1 MGTPPTITPA
11 PSTAPHVAAAA
22 SAFRR
27 AQRRSLLLRVALGV
41 LSLLVVLG
49 IYAAISYAPSSNRA
63 LVPTIPSIAS
73 FFWHGID
80 NGLITSALGASL
92 VRVALGYAIG
102 CAAAILIGSVRGWFR
117 IVGYLLD
124 PIIDCMRPVPA
135 LAYIPLVI
143 LWVGIGETSR
153 VLVIALASFLSCV
166 VSVTAGMREVPDVY
180 VDAAR
185 TLGADRREVFATVAL
200 PVSIP
205 YIFAG
210 LRVAL
215 GAAWGTLVAAELI
228 AAQNGLGFLLQSG
241 QQFFDTKQVISAL
254 VVIGIVGFLMDAVL
268 QLIQGRIARW

>member
-166 VSVTAGMREVPDVY
+166 VSVTAGMREVPEVY

-185 TLGADRREVFATVAL
+185 TLGADRREVFATIAL

>member
-166 VSVTAGMREVPDVY
+166 VSVTAGMREVPEVY

-185 TLGADRREVFATVAL
+185 TLGADRREVFATIAL

-268 QLIQGRIARW
+268 QLIQGRIARC